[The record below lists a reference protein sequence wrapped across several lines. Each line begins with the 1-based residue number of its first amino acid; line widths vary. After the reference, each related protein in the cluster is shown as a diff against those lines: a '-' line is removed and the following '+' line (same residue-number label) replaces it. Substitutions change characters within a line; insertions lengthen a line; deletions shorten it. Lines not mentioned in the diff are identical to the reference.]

1 MSDRKAEHLLADQG
15 VFKGHEGLRG
25 LAECNEFWSKQE
37 YGTRLYWGDG
47 VAAYLHRSVL
57 RAAIRALDECADLK
71 RQLEEMRDQIVKRN
85 DRIAELERQLEE
97 TEGALY
103 AEGRLR
109 RTAEQQLSEA
119 QKNAE
124 RMRGAIIEMHNDW
137 QRGDFNLST
146 VAQCDLRSALEP
158 GTAPK
163 SEPGEAD
170 RK

>member
-1 MSDRKAEHLLADQG
+1 MSDAPQQTPLVDLLRD
-15 VFKGHEGLRG
+15 VPK
-25 LAECNEFWSKQE
+25 N
-37 YGTRLYWGDG
+37 
-47 VAAYLHRSVL
+47 L
-57 RAAIRALDECADLK
+57 RAEWPIQWSDDGRETGHSLAPIGKYCHDAADRIEKLESENADLK

-146 VAQCDLRSALEP
+146 LVQCDLRSALEAA
-158 GTAPK
+158 TAPK